1 MTEARTSSCAIAAA
15 LSGLLCSLALGAC
28 GSGDGGEKL
37 GVLRAQSGPF
47 DGEITLDSDSPAV
60 GDHEADLTLV
70 DGKGEP
76 LDGAQVQ
83 VTPFM
88 PAHGHGSDEVDA
100 AESKPGRY
108 VAKAL
113 SLFMPG
119 VWELRVH
126 VVQGDDEGQ
135 LVATYEVH

>member
-1 MTEARTSSCAIAAA
+1 MTVQTTSSRVVVAVLC
-15 LSGLLCSLALGAC
+15 GLLCSSGIVAC
-28 GSGDGGEKL
+28 GSGDDGEEL
-37 GVLRAQSGPF
+37 GVLRTQSGPF

-70 DGKGEP
+70 DGAGDP
-76 LDGAQVQ
+76 LEGAEVQ

-88 PAHGHGSDEVDA
+88 PAHGHGSNEVDA
-100 AESKPGRY
+100 TESKSGRY

-126 VVQGDDEGQ
+126 VVQGDAEGQ